1 MASLV
6 DKVKKDYPSAL
17 KFCMCCSAAFLC
29 ETITYPLDI
38 LKTRIQV
45 YGELNSSSYPGV
57 IKICSSVIKN
67 EGLFQLWQ
75 GLSPA
80 LIRHVVYTG
89 ARMPIYEI
97 IRQDVFH
104 LPPASHFTVKSTKDS
119 SSENKSEVILQQKL
133 CTTESTKTKVI
144 QENQSDFIIR
154 AALTGIISG
163 SFAQF
168 LASPIDLIKV
178 RLQTERK
185 WISELHLNDY
195 KPSKPTEMPIGH
207 QRLSFIRT
215 TKQLIAEGGIIG
227 LWRGGLPNVQRAA
240 LVNMGELTTYDTSK
254 RLFAVRFQLED
265 GTLLHVCASVASGFV
280 AAVLG
285 TPADM
290 IKTRIMNQ
298 RITTPTTSTSLSINV
313 NDQLYSGM
321 IDCFRKTVHNE
332 GFSALYKGFFLI
344 WARMAPWSLTFWVT
358 YEKIRCLAGVDGF

>member
-1 MASLV
+1 MSSLV
-6 DKVKKDYPSAL
+6 DTLRKDYPL
-17 KFCMCCSAAFLC
+17 TLNFFMCCSAGFLA
-29 ETITYPLDI
+29 ETITYPLDT

-45 YGELNSSSYPGV
+45 YAELNSSSYPGV

-75 GLSPA
+75 GLSPS
-80 LIRHVVYTG
+80 LFRHTVYTG

-133 CTTESTKTKVI
+133 CTTERTNTKVI
-144 QENQSDFIIR
+144 QENQSDFIIH
-154 AALTGIISG
+154 AAFAGIISG

-168 LASPIDLIKV
+168 LCSPIDLIKV
-178 RLQTERK
+178 RLQTESNY
-185 WISELHLNDY
+185 ISQLHLNDY
-195 KPSKPTEMPIGH
+195 KPPKHTEMPTGH
-207 QRLSFIRT
+207 QRLNFIRT
-215 TKQLIAEGGIIG
+215 TKQLISEGGIIG

-240 LVNMGELTTYDTSK
+240 LTNMGEMTTYDASK
-254 RLFAVRFQLED
+254 RWFAVRFQLED
-265 GTLLHVCASVASGFV
+265 GTLLQAYASVVSGFV

-290 IKTRIMNQ
+290 IRTRIMNQ

>member
-1 MASLV
+1 MATSPLKSLV
-6 DKVKKDYPSAL
+6 DTTNRDYPSTL
-17 KFCMCCSAAFLC
+17 KFCMCCSAAFLS

-45 YGELNSSSYPGV
+45 YGELQNSSYPGV
-57 IKICSSVIKN
+57 IKICSSVIRN
-67 EGLFQLWQ
+67 EGLFKLWQ

-80 LIRHVVYTG
+80 LFRHIIYTG

-97 IRQDVFH
+97 IRQDIFH
-104 LPPASHFTVKSTKDS
+104 LPPASHFTVKSTKNSFSD
-119 SSENKSEVILQQKL
+119 KSHVMPKQKL
-133 CTTESTKTKVI
+133 SAMEKTNTELIYENNSKFVI
-144 QENQSDFIIR
+144 Q
-154 AALTGIISG
+154 AAFTGVIAG

-178 RLQTERK
+178 RLQTERR
-185 WISELHLNDY
+185 WMSEQHLNNY
-195 KPSKPTEMPIGH
+195 KPSKPTELPTGH
-207 QRLSFIRT
+207 QRLSFTRT
-215 TKQLIAEGGIIG
+215 AKQIISEGGIIG
-227 LWRGGLPNVQRAA
+227 LWRGGLPSVQRAA

-254 RLFAVRFQLED
+254 RWFAVRFQLED
-265 GTLLHVCASVASGFV
+265 GTLLHVCASITSGFV

-290 IKTRIMNQ
+290 IKTRMMNQ
-298 RITTPTTSTSLSINV
+298 RTTASSSINGSGL
-313 NDQLYSGM
+313 LYAGV
-321 IDCFRKTVHNE
+321 IDCFRKTVKNE

>member
-1 MASLV
+1 MALSQLAFLV
-6 DKVKKDYPSAL
+6 DKAKKEYPSSL
-17 KFCMCCSAAFLC
+17 KFFMCCSAAFIS
-29 ETITYPLDI
+29 ETITYPLDM
-38 LKTRIQV
+38 LKTRTQV
-45 YGELNSSSYPGV
+45 YGELQSSSYPGV
-57 IKICSSVIKN
+57 VRICSSIIKN

-80 LIRHVVYTG
+80 LIRHIIYTG

-97 IRQDVFH
+97 IRQDIFH
-104 LPPASHFTVKSTKDS
+104 LPPASHFTVKSSKNFC
-119 SSENKSEVILQQKL
+119 SENNSHVTLQNKVP
-133 CTTESTKTKVI
+133 TTKTTDYKLM
-144 QENQSDFIIR
+144 QENKSDFIIR
-154 AALTGIISG
+154 AALTGMIAG

-185 WISELHLNDY
+185 WMSEIHPNNH
-195 KPSKPTEMPIGH
+195 KPSEHIRYH
-207 QRLSFIRT
+207 RLSFIRT
-215 TKQLIAEGGIIG
+215 TKQLISEGGIIG

-254 RLFAVRFQLED
+254 RWFAVRFQLED
-265 GTLLHVCASVASGFV
+265 GTLLHVCASITSGFV

-298 RITTPTTSTSLSINV
+298 RGTSSCLLSTSNSGV
-313 NDQLYSGM
+313 LYTGV
-321 IDCFRKTVHNE
+321 IDCFRKTVKNE

-344 WARMAPWSLTFWVT
+344 WARMAPWSLTFWVA
-358 YEKIRCLAGVDGF
+358 YEKIRCLAGVSGF